1 MEKFNLNFSGGDN
14 VIKSIC
20 WIMSVLSW
28 LLLIATGWASLN
40 WLSYDFEDDRPKMGI
55 IWTIYKYQF
64 FKRQDGNLY
73 VVHTFPFDNSEY
85 QPFQMQAALIYIVF
99 ILTLIIIVAGFCFY
113 MVKSTCKKDDAVY
126 NGMMGQW
133 SKFHFF
139 PLLCVSALF
148 IIGETYDDL
157 YEKRLGIYQEK
168 EDYSDRWKSMVIAAF
183 IFTIIG
189 LASLIFIYIMTDLNT
204 DWYILLTLKKGTY
217 SCLIVLLWYYFCY
230 LIYELRWVHAIDY
243 NNDHQNNPKDF
254 KLDDW
259 RKGCGIAFSII
270 FGIGSLVFA
279 FIFKDLVVA
288 GMNCLI
294 YVGLITYYFKLRK
307 KIRELK
313 NANKNGDGAVDIIMM
328 VFSIVLIAFLIL
340 TKREECLKS

>member
-1 MEKFNLNFSGGDN
+1 
-14 VIKSIC
+14 
-20 WIMSVLSW
+20 
-28 LLLIATGWASLN
+28 
-40 WLSYDFEDDRPKMGI
+40 
-55 IWTIYKYQF
+55 
-64 FKRQDGNLY
+64 
-73 VVHTFPFDNSEY
+73 
-85 QPFQMQAALIYIVF
+85 MQAALIYIVF

-157 YEKRLGIYQEK
+157 YQKVGRFEFPKD
-168 EDYSDRWKSMVIAAF
+168 DYDDRWKSMVIAAF

-230 LIYELRWVHAIDY
+230 LIYQLRVVHC
-243 NNDHQNNPKDF
+243 NDTDDLKKKADL
-254 KLDDW
+254 KLYDW
-259 RKGCGIAFSII
+259 AKGCGIAFSII

-294 YVGLITYYFKLRK
+294 YVGLITFYFKLRK
-307 KIRELK
+307 EIRENK
-313 NANKNGDGAVDIIMM
+313 YANKNGDGAVDIIMM
-328 VFSIVLIAFLIL
+328 VFSIALIAFLIL